1 MKQLSFFDN
10 SRADELTE
18 IRRYA
23 ELEQRLGF
31 TLSMSRKTLPE
42 ITGVAV

>member
-1 MKQLSFFDN
+1 MKQLSFFDTT
-10 SRADELTE
+10 RDELAE

>member
-10 SRADELTE
+10 SRAD
-18 IRRYA
+18 